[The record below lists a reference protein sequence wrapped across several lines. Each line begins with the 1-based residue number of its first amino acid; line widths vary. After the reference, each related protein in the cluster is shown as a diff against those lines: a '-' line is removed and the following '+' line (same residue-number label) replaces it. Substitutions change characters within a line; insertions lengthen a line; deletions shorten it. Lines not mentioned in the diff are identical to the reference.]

1 MNHSSEYTLHQD
13 MKHIQKLVLTCF
25 ALTLIACSTPVSEFG
40 VYRQSDGTIGV
51 HAPKN
56 AKETEAQDAAVEECK
71 KLGKR
76 SATILE
82 TRKTVN
88 DRFPVT
94 YIYRCNTY

>member
-1 MNHSSEYTLHQD
+1 MNHAQKIAWTFLAFTL
-13 MKHIQKLVLTCF
+13 M
-25 ALTLIACSTPVSEFG
+25 ACSTPVSEFG
-40 VYRQSDGTIGV
+40 VYRQSDGAIGV

-56 AKETEAQDAAVEECK
+56 AKETEAQAAAVEECK

-88 DRFPVT
+88 DRFPMT